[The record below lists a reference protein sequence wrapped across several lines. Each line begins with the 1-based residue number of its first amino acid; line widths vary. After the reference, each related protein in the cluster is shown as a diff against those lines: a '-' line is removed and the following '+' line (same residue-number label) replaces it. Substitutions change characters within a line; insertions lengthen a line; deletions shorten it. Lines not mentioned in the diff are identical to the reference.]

1 MDAGRL
7 RWATKYKDEYKENKP
22 MSPLKSVFLRH
33 FNYRIQFRGEFST
46 SIWLQPDRIYNEL
59 RPQTIILRS
68 SDNPKNREKKSRKQK
83 SFPDQLFICAW
94 GEQWCDCIVVRVT
107 FQGSVRKK
115 VSETLRGNE
124 RPDCSNGICP
134 NLNTMGPRS
143 DPIWR
148 LFQKKKTGPN
158 ISAWI
163 RTRKAK

>member
-1 MDAGRL
+1 MLEGWDEH
-7 RWATKYKDEYKENKP
+7 WATKHKDEYKENKP

-46 SIWLQPDRIYNEL
+46 SIWLRPDRIYNEL
-59 RPQTIILRS
+59 RPQTIILWQS
-68 SDNPKNREKKSRKQK
+68 KKTRKKITKQK

-163 RTRKAK
+163 RTRKAN